1 MEDSLKLYRTMLRFV
16 WENGI
21 RFHDLRCLATF
32 VWMVTGLMLSH
43 VVHLGRWAAHRKVEV
58 KAASK
63 ERQFSRWLH
72 NVKIEPL
79 KVYRPMIAKALRELQ
94 EKCLYLA
101 LDSTVLWDR
110 FVIVRLALIYRGR
123 ALPLSWIVITSQS
136 AMVAFESYRRVLDE
150 AVPLI
155 PKGSKVVLLAD
166 RGFDDHRLFGYLSQ
180 LGWYFRIRL
189 KSSFWVYRASQPRQ
203 KVGDLMPTR
212 GGARFLHTVWIG
224 DQRFGPVYLA
234 LAHVQT
240 PNGYEGWAIV
250 SDEPTDLHTFDEFG
264 LRFDIE
270 EGFLDDKSA
279 GFQLQ
284 ASEIRSTDALA
295 RLALILATTT
305 LYLVSTGVAV
315 VAMGQRCLVDAHWQ
329 RGLSYFHIGW
339 RWIEHALA
347 HDKRL
352 LPFLWLDPGPDP
364 WPVLASKSQ
373 AAKPIVTLY
382 SLCTDLT

>member
-1 MEDSLKLYRTMLRFV
+1 MEDSLRVYRTMLRFV
-16 WENGI
+16 WDNGV

-32 VWMVTGLMLSH
+32 VWMVTGLLMSH
-43 VVHLGRWAAHRKVEV
+43 IVHLGRWAAHRKGAG

-72 NVKIEPL
+72 NLKIEPM
-79 KVYRPMIAKALRELQ
+79 KVYRPMIAKALMELQ
-94 EKCLYLA
+94 EQCLYLA
-101 LDSTVLWDR
+101 LDSSVLWER
-110 FVIVRLALIYRGR
+110 FVVVRLALIYRGR
-123 ALPLSWIVITSQS
+123 ALPLSWAVVVSQS

-150 AVPLI
+150 AVQLFPE
-155 PKGSKVVLLAD
+155 GSKVVLLAD
-166 RGFDDHRLFGYLSQ
+166 RGFDDQKLFSYLGE

-203 KVGDLMPTR
+203 KVGQLMPAR
-212 GGARFLHTVWIG
+212 GGALFLHKVWIG
-224 DQRFGPVYLA
+224 DHRFGPVYLA

-240 PNGYEGWAIV
+240 PNGYEEWAIV
-250 SDEPTDLHTFDEFG
+250 SDEPTDVHTFDEFG

-279 GFQLQ
+279 GFQLE

-295 RLALILATTT
+295 RLMLILATTT
-305 LYLVSTGVAV
+305 LYLVSTGVAI

-347 HDKRL
+347 HGKRL
-352 LPFLWLDPGPDP
+352 LPFLWLEPGLDPQ
-364 WPVLASKSQ
+364 PVCASKKQS
-373 AAKPIVTLY
+373 AEPITILY
-382 SLCTDLT
+382 SLCLEVT